1 MIKEDIR
8 KKTKAELK
16 AFFEQQGRK
25 AFRAKQVFEWIWQ
38 KGAVSF
44 DEMTNL
50 SKADRELLGEYFV
63 INSLSLKDEQRS
75 RDGTIKCAFELHDGH
90 LIESVLIPSAKRF
103 TACISTQV
111 GCQLN
116 CSFCATARIPFKRNL
131 EVGEI
136 FDQVIYLNK
145 LAERNY
151 QGHLTNIVYM
161 GMGEPL
167 NNYENLIGSANIISS
182 EEGLNYSP
190 RRITVSTVGVP
201 GKIKQLVN
209 DNARFNLGVSL
220 HTAIDE
226 KRDKII
232 PVNKKYNLDQLKD
245 ALIYYH
251 NKTGNRI
258 IFEYLMLG
266 GFNDSQRDAQ
276 ALADYCRNFPVK
288 VNLIEYNPIEGEQF
302 QKSTD
307 QKMEAFKKFL
317 ESRNMVVTI
326 RRSRGSDIDG
336 ACGQLAGKK

>member
-8 KKTKAELK
+8 KKTKSELK
-16 AFFEQQGRK
+16 EFFEHQGRK
-25 AFRAKQVFEWIWQ
+25 AFRSKQVFEWLWQ
-38 KGAVSF
+38 KGVVSF

-50 SKADRELLGEYFV
+50 SKSDRQLLGEHFY
-63 INSLSLKDEQRS
+63 INSLNIKDEQKS

-90 LIESVLIPSAKRF
+90 LVESVLIPSEGRF

-116 CSFCATARIPFKRNL
+116 CSFCATATISFRRNL

-145 LAERNY
+145 LAEKNY

-182 EEGLNYSP
+182 EEGLSFSP
-190 RRITVSTVGVP
+190 RRITVSTVGIP
-201 GKIKQLVN
+201 DKIKQLVK
-209 DNARFNLGVSL
+209 DNVRFNLAISL
-220 HTAIDE
+220 HTAIEE
-226 KRDKII
+226 KRNEII
-232 PVNKKYNLDQLKD
+232 PINKKYNLDRLKE

-251 NKTGNRI
+251 KETGNRI

-266 GFNDSQRDAQ
+266 GFNDDIKDAR

-288 VNLIEYNPIEGEQF
+288 VNLIEYNPVGDDRF
-302 QKSTD
+302 KKSTA
-307 QKMEAFKKFL
+307 QKTEEFKKFL
-317 ESRNMVVTI
+317 ENRNMIVTI
-326 RRSRGSDIDG
+326 RHSRGSDIDG

>member
-1 MIKEDIR
+1 MVKEDIR

-16 AFFEQQGRK
+16 EFFELQGKK
-25 AFRAKQVFEWIWQ
+25 AFRAKQVYEWLWQ
-38 KGAVSF
+38 KGVVSF
-44 DEMTNL
+44 GDMTNL
-50 SKADRELLGEYFV
+50 SKIDRQLLEEHFV
-63 INSLSLKDEQRS
+63 INSLILKDEQKS
-75 RDGTIKCAFELHDGH
+75 RDGTIKCAFELYDGH
-90 LIESVLIPSAKRF
+90 VIESVLIPSAKRY

-116 CSFCATARIPFKRNL
+116 CSFCATAKIPFQRNL

-136 FDQVIYLNK
+136 FDQVVYLNK
-145 LAERNY
+145 LAEKNY

-167 NNYENLIGSANIISS
+167 NNYDNLIGSVNIISS
-182 EEGLNYSP
+182 EEGLNFSA
-190 RRITVSTVGVP
+190 RRITVSTVGIP
-201 GKIKQLVN
+201 GKIKQLAH
-209 DNARFNLGVSL
+209 DNARFNLGISL

-226 KRDKII
+226 KRNKII
-232 PVNKKYNLDQLKD
+232 PVNKKYNLEQLKES
-245 ALIYYH
+245 LIYYH
-251 NKTGNRI
+251 KQTGNRI

-266 GFNDSQRDAQ
+266 NFNDSQKDAQ
-276 ALADYCRNFPVK
+276 ALADYCKNFPVK
-288 VNLIEYNPIEGEQF
+288 VNLIEYNPVGKDQF

-307 QKMEAFKKFL
+307 QKMEEFKGLL

>member
-1 MIKEDIR
+1 MVKEDIR
-8 KKTKAELK
+8 NKEKGKLK
-16 AFFEQQGRK
+16 EFFEQQGKK
-25 AFRAKQVFEWIWQ
+25 AFRAKQVYEWLWQ

-50 SKADRELLGEYFV
+50 SKADRQMLSEHFV
-63 INSLSLKDEQRS
+63 INALKLNDEQRS

-90 LIESVLIPSAKRF
+90 LVESVLIPSAKRF

-116 CSFCATARIPFKRNL
+116 CSFCATAKIPFQRNL
-131 EVGEI
+131 NVGEI
-136 FDQVIYLNK
+136 FDQVMYLNN
-145 LAERNY
+145 LAEKNY

-167 NNYENLIGSANIISS
+167 NNYENLIGSVNIISS
-182 EEGLNYSP
+182 EDGLNFSP
-190 RRITVSTVGVP
+190 RRITVSTVGIP
-201 GKIKQLVN
+201 DKIKQIAH

-220 HTAIDE
+220 HTTIDE
-226 KRDKII
+226 KRNQII
-232 PVNKKYNLDQLKD
+232 PVNKKYNLEQLKE
-245 ALIYYH
+245 ALIFYH
-251 NKTGNRI
+251 KKTGNRI

-266 GFNDSQRDAQ
+266 DFNDSQKDAQ

-288 VNLIEYNPIEGEQF
+288 VNLIEYNPVGNDDY

-307 QKMEAFKKFL
+307 QKTEAFKKFL

-326 RRSRGSDIDG
+326 RNSRGSDIDG